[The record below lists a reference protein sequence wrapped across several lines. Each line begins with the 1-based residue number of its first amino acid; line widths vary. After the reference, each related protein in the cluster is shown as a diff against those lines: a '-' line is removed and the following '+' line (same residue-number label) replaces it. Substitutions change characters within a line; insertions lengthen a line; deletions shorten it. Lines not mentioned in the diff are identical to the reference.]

1 MSDYFIYYFEANM
14 VCFILFGIMLTR
26 DLLSRDRQERQIKY
40 DHALIAFMAYFVS
53 DTIWAAV
60 IAGILPS
67 NRFTV
72 LTINFA
78 NYVAMA
84 MISFMWLRFVM
95 AVENIPNRE
104 KKANKFFILL
114 PHFLSTVALIVT
126 YLVAPQ
132 VLFDEKLNPLPAVS
146 VFLIGVP
153 IIYIATVLFYT
164 IQRAGKEKNPA
175 ERKKHLYIGFYP
187 LIVVGCGIFQVIVLP
202 DTPIFC
208 FGCTVL
214 MLIFYIQSMESQIS
228 VDPLTGLNNRG
239 ALHRFIAQ
247 DSNLRREA
255 RTFIIMLDV
264 NDFKSINDSYG
275 HAEGDHALVIV
286 ADSLKKAA
294 QTCSVTPFL
303 GRFGGDEFVI
313 IAHPQNEEDLKVLV
327 VTIRETI
334 HAKCESEKTPYK
346 ISIGIGYDEFLGEQ
360 DTFQKC
366 MQRADHKLYLD
377 KEYCKLNGRTSA

>member
-114 PHFLSTVALIVT
+114 PHIALNALKNNSKSYLSTSV
-126 YLVAPQ
+126 P
-132 VLFDEKLNPLPAVS
+132 FVS
-146 VFLIGVP
+146 ILS
-153 IIYIATVLFYT
+153 A
-164 IQRAGKEKNPA
+164 
-175 ERKKHLYIGFYP
+175 
-187 LIVVGCGIFQVIVLP
+187 IFKAFAD
-202 DTPIFC
+202 DTLAI
-208 FGCTVL
+208 
-214 MLIFYIQSMESQIS
+214 
-228 VDPLTGLNNRG
+228 
-239 ALHRFIAQ
+239 
-247 DSNLRREA
+247 
-255 RTFIIMLDV
+255 
-264 NDFKSINDSYG
+264 
-275 HAEGDHALVIV
+275 
-286 ADSLKKAA
+286 
-294 QTCSVTPFL
+294 
-303 GRFGGDEFVI
+303 
-313 IAHPQNEEDLKVLV
+313 
-327 VTIRETI
+327 
-334 HAKCESEKTPYK
+334 
-346 ISIGIGYDEFLGEQ
+346 
-360 DTFQKC
+360 
-366 MQRADHKLYLD
+366 
-377 KEYCKLNGRTSA
+377 